1 MLVCACFLNACRS
14 YLISSLSYYDAYSNL
29 RSLKQV
35 PAHHGYLVEACCEV
49 PESQQGVP
57 EWLAGITKV
66 SARGAKLGRSQ
77 SKPCQIPSGR
87 RSGSATVAHP
97 SCAWS
102 GAPKRCDSE
111 CSACGG
117 GPADSQPSR
126 HPVWDSFS
134 ESWDV
139 AWGRSPPRLK
149 RPPIER

>member
-1 MLVCACFLNACRS
+1 MLAES
-14 YLISSLSYYDAYSNL
+14 TYPISSLSYCTVYSTL
-29 RSLKQV
+29 PSLEQV

-57 EWLAGITKV
+57 DWPTGITNV
-66 SARGAKLGRSQ
+66 SARGAKVGRSQ

-87 RSGSATVAHP
+87 RNGSATVAHP
-97 SCAWS
+97 SCACP
-102 GAPKRCDSE
+102 GAPTRCDSE

-117 GPADSQPSR
+117 GCAVSQPSR
-126 HPVWDSFS
+126 QPVWDSFS
-134 ESWDV
+134 ESWEV